1 MGWANFL
8 CGWGVFQDAKL
19 PWRQRG
25 ANLTP
30 NAEHTKLERNSVF
43 PVADGLLA
51 RCAIL
56 SFSPILTLFFSM
68 HLSSRRVLLQALA
81 ISVLI
86 HSVILLSVVREFPAR
101 MDVPAATIRVLLGRE
116 VKGGGEKLVSKP
128 LVTER
133 AEPVRPVSP
142 VVRGSP
148 VPKLAAPE
156 PSSAAVVASS
166 PAPVIVDGVVA
177 AAAAPVAS
185 GVGNTGSRTGALKA
199 VPSNDP
205 PRDGVSEDDRRE
217 YRMAL
222 SLAAGRFKRYPPLAQ
237 ERGWEGTVEVELVVR
252 ALARQPEI
260 ALLRSS
266 GHDILDE
273 KALDMVTRAAHR
285 TDLPAGLKGRD
296 FRVVLPVEFS
306 LADE

>member
-1 MGWANFL
+1 M
-8 CGWGVFQDAKL
+8 
-19 PWRQRG
+19 
-25 ANLTP
+25 
-30 NAEHTKLERNSVF
+30 F
-43 PVADGLLA
+43 PVADWLLA

-56 SFSPILTLFFSM
+56 CFSPILVLFFSM
-68 HLSSRRVLLQALA
+68 HLSSRRVLLQALV

-101 MDVPAATIRVLLGRE
+101 VDVPAATIRVLLGRE
-116 VKGGGEKLVSKP
+116 VKGGGEKSVSKP

-142 VVRGSP
+142 VVRSSP

-166 PAPVIVDGVVA
+166 PAPVIVDGAV
-177 AAAAPVAS
+177 AAAPVAS
-185 GVGNTGSRTGALKA
+185 GVENTGSRTGALKA
-199 VPSNDP
+199 VPSNDA

-217 YRMAL
+217 YRIAL

-266 GHDILDE
+266 GHAILDE
-273 KALDMVTRAAHR
+273 KALDMVTRAAYR

>member
-1 MGWANFL
+1 
-8 CGWGVFQDAKL
+8 
-19 PWRQRG
+19 
-25 ANLTP
+25 
-30 NAEHTKLERNSVF
+30 
-43 PVADGLLA
+43 
-51 RCAIL
+51 
-56 SFSPILTLFFSM
+56 M
-68 HLSSRRVLLQALA
+68 HLSSRRVLLQALV

-101 MDVPAATIRVLLGRE
+101 VDVPAATIRVLLGRE
-116 VKGGGEKLVSKP
+116 VKGGGEKSVSKP

-142 VVRGSP
+142 VVRSSP

-177 AAAAPVAS
+177 AAPAPAPAAS
-185 GVGNTGSRTGALKA
+185 GVGNTGSRTGAVKA
-199 VPSNDP
+199 VPSNDA

-273 KALDMVTRAAHR
+273 KALDMVTQAAHR